1 MVNFIGKMAKFIR
14 VNGKMVN
21 NMVKEKFRIQVDKS
35 NMENGKMERKFDLIK
50 IIYKIIIDC
59 SCILNMMFDVFIL
72 TIYILYNS
80 IKENYF

>member
-1 MVNFIGKMAKFIR
+1 MGNFIGKMAKFIK

-21 NMVKEKFRIQVDKS
+21 NMVKEKFRIQVVKS

-59 SCILNMMFDVFIL
+59 SCILEIIFNIL
-72 TIYILYNS
+72 NDKYLN
-80 IKENYF
+80 K

>member
-1 MVNFIGKMAKFIR
+1 MGNFIGKMAKFIK

-21 NMVKEKFRIQVDKS
+21 NMVKEKFRIQVVKS

-59 SCILNMMFDVFIL
+59 SCILEIIFNI
-72 TIYILYNS
+72 S
-80 IKENYF
+80 IKYMFLFKL